1 MKNTRKYEENEER
14 HRCPEDRD
22 VSDKGRQNEDQTGSQ
37 KKLLKQEKRLRDRL
51 LEAQQAQDNALERL
65 RRAETRLRKRVER
78 VQRLESRLNI
88 VNQQMRALNAPL
100 STIVT
105 LIPTV
110 AESATRKAAH
120 PTETTPEKPSMQVT
134 GATQAPQ
141 TAMPAAK
148 ASVAPPISYRIS
160 TEVAEV
166 PILTRKEESAG
177 SKPASVE
184 QASKADTLPEQPAG
198 LESVADEMLAGEAEP
213 QFLER
218 FSASVDT
225 PLDEEEVDEE
235 EVPVTHT
242 LSPAVLRAR
251 EARAVAEAA
260 EEAAREAIERAE
272 DVAEYL
278 EQIGSARHLMQELEQ
293 LEDEA
298 AQAAAYAREAEGAA
312 RAAERAAAESEGFL
326 TDEEVKLTAEEKQI
340 IAAIPPEEERE
351 LDAVEEQSEEEP
363 PINAVQPDILAD
375 SVQEAQQVQA
385 APLNGEVQGV
395 VEISSIRGTA
405 DRYDLQAGGVHT
417 YAHPTQLEIVQVEEI
432 NEEEETL
439 ETVAAMIIADA
450 AAIAAAEAEAL
461 AEASSAR
468 TREARRAALEA
479 DRVLGTIRLAIRNGA
494 LVGDEAAAAL
504 MAAERDATH
513 AHAVLADAEAT
524 EERALTAAMNA
535 EAEAEVAEGMALASG
550 EGHERDEYGSA
561 YPMPAEEPALAATET
576 DDVDL
581 ELDGADADSEQDE
594 DDEGGEDTQKL
605 PRVDPEQS

>member
-88 VNQQMRALNAPL
+88 VDQQMRALNAPL

-260 EEAAREAIERAE
+260 EE
-272 DVAEYL
+272 
-278 EQIGSARHLMQELEQ
+278 
-293 LEDEA
+293 
-298 AQAAAYAREAEGAA
+298 AA

-524 EERALTAAMNA
+524 GERALTAAMNA
-535 EAEAEVAEGMALASG
+535 EAEAEVAEAMALASG